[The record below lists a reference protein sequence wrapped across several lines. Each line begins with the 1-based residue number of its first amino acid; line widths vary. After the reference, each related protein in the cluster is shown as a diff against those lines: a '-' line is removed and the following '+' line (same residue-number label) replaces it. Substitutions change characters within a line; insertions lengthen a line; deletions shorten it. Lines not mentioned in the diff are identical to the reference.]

1 MLEANIN
8 SEVAIWKQIKFED
21 EKRDSNTKRIKKR
34 VRPLKHQIRRWTE
47 QTGKLLHESKKLP
60 PSLSE
65 SNNEAAI
72 RLKQTSYLLH
82 GRAVRVESLLGLED
96 EQKGNEQPD
105 ASATA
110 TLRHLPEAGSSAA
123 ERWPQRKRLTWQ
135 PHCALSSPGSSM
147 CRTPPLHCSRGWK
160 HHDQIQPLLANPFSL
175 KKPVHNNWELEGDE
189 IIIFL

>member
-65 SNNEAAI
+65 SNNEVAI

-110 TLRHLPEAGSSAA
+110 TLRRLPEAGSSREVAPEEA
-123 ERWPQRKRLTWQ
+123 SYMTASLCSLLPRFNHVQD
-135 PHCALSSPGSSM
+135 S
-147 CRTPPLHCSRGWK
+147 PLHCSGGWK
-160 HHDQIQPLLANPFSL
+160 HHDQIQPLLANPLSL
-175 KKPVHNNWELEGDE
+175 NKHVHNNWELEGDE